1 MIEFHAGSGPDTQAI
16 GIALEEMFLDYRL
29 MPGRAPVPVIA
40 IGGARVVGAP
50 NVLMALARKT
60 HRFLPERDAQTWLEA
75 TQPDLAALDA
85 LLQASE
91 FVAGKYSVA
100 DMALYPRIAT
110 AGPHANIARWAST
123 LSKRPALGRGMGVF
137 VPAPIS
143 GRPGR

>member
-29 MPGRAPVPVIA
+29 MPGRAPIPVIA

-60 HRFLPERDAQTWLEA
+60 NRFLPETDAKALLEA
-75 TQPDLAALDA
+75 TQPDVGAIDASLAT
-85 LLQASE
+85 SE

-100 DMALYPRIAT
+100 DMALYPRIASS
-110 AGPHANIARWAST
+110 AGAYAGLARWASA
-123 LSKRPALGRGMGVF
+123 LSKRPALGRGMSVF
-137 VPAPIS
+137 VPRPIS
-143 GRPGR
+143 SGR